1 VTVTFKKQGG
11 ATRMTLTHAGFPD
24 RDAARA
30 HQEAWTGML
39 ERACA
44 RGQPFQELRFVST
57 FRP

>member
-11 ATRMTLTHAGFPD
+11 ATRMTLTHGPSGPRRGPGASG
-24 RDAARA
+24 
-30 HQEAWTGML
+30 TGML

-44 RGQPFQELRFVST
+44 RGQPFQELRFVSA